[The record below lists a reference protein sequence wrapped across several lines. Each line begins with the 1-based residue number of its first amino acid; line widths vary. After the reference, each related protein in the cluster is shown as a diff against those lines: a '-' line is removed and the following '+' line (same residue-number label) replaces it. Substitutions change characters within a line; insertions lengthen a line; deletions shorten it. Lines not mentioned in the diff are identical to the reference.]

1 MVNAANQAEKL
12 GSLKVMNVILLGA
25 IIKAIGLEDV
35 NLEKIIRDN
44 AKPQFIELNLKE
56 IETGMNLV

>member
-25 IIKAIGLEDV
+25 IIKAIGLEDI